1 LTTATGFQPATMP
14 DTQPSPAFLDADS
27 SAAPAAA
34 QPTGGVLTR
43 PRRKSDPLASRVMVA
58 STSIGRGVFARRRL
72 SAGLIVGEIRGQVL
86 DGHPEDAQYCMELGS
101 GRILEPVSPFRFLNH
116 SCDPNC
122 ELFYWEDDPG
132 QEDRLWLQTIR
143 PINAGEQLLID
154 YCWPADAAIPCRCGA
169 ANCRGWIVD
178 PEELH
183 LVSTATPATAAGD
196 HGPAAGDPPAAGGQR
211 PALP

>member
-1 LTTATGFQPATMP
+1 MP
-14 DTQPSPAFLDADS
+14 DTPPSPILLDANPS
-27 SAAPAAA
+27 SAVAAP

-43 PRRKSDPLASRVMVA
+43 PRRRSDPLASRVLVA
-58 STSIGRGVFARRRL
+58 TTGIGRGVFARRRL
-72 SAGLIVGEIRGQVL
+72 SVGLVVGEIRGQVL

-101 GRILEPVSPFRFLNH
+101 GRILEPISPFRFLNH

-122 ELFYWEDDPG
+122 ELFYWEDDPR

-143 PINAGEQLLID
+143 PIDAGEQLLID
-154 YCWPADAAIPCRCGA
+154 YCWPADAAIPCQCGA
-169 ANCRGWIVD
+169 PNCRGWIDD

-183 LVSTATPATAAGD
+183 LVGPAARATAAGVS
-196 HGPAAGDPPAAGGQR
+196 GAVAGAPPAPGDQR